1 MVYIKPMMDLKRGRN
16 RYFNK
21 CTNTA
26 VKKPMMT
33 TQIVKKTSFLCS
45 LFYLTTSIRFNV
57 PLKPDT

>member
-1 MVYIKPMMDLKRGRN
+1 MYIEPMMDLKRGRN

-33 TQIVKKTSFLCS
+33 TQIEKRLAFYVPCS
-45 LFYLTTSIRFNV
+45 T
-57 PLKPDT
+57 